1 MRRKALLLA
10 LCATSACSFTGCT
23 SWSSS
28 SKSGSGFNVLQPS
41 TWFEEEYQ
49 TPASVAV
56 IWSPDILTVSGQPPM
71 RGFGGRVFFYNNE
84 MTAVPVEGDLTIHG
98 FIGQETEHV
107 SSAEKK
113 FTFKAEQLVN
123 HFSPGELG
131 ASYSIWV
138 PWDKAGGERQN
149 ITLVATFKSKDGQVV
164 QGASAKLA
172 LPGKSPDSSETLPAQ
187 SPMQTISYTQSVT
200 PSNVPYRK
208 PTTRTTTI
216 NVPRDSGLSQRRRSF
231 SLSGRK
237 TNEPQS
243 IQVGSQ
249 PGEKKASSISVGGGS
264 STETLPPPAGDLKV
278 QGLSQPPALPATN
291 LPANSTLAGEAS
303 SDVVPASYRQAK

>member
-10 LCATSACSFTGCT
+10 LCATSACSFTGCA

-28 SKSGSGFNVLQPS
+28 DKSNSGFNVLQPS
-41 TWFEEEYQ
+41 TWFEQEYQ

-98 FIGQETEHV
+98 FFGEEEEH
-107 SSAEKK
+107 AGPADKK

-138 PWDKAGGERQN
+138 PWDKAGGERES
-149 ITLVATFKSKDGQVV
+149 ITLVATFKSKDGHVV

-172 LPGKSPDSSETLPAQ
+172 LPGKTPGSSETLPAK
-187 SPMQTISYTQSVT
+187 SPMQTISYKRSIT
-200 PSNVPYRK
+200 PGNVPYRK

-216 NVPRDSGLSQRRRSF
+216 DVPRDSGLSQRTRGF
-231 SLSGRK
+231 TLGGRK
-237 TNEPQS
+237 SNDPQS

-249 PGEKKASSISVGGGS
+249 AAGAKASAISVGGGS
-264 STETLPPPAGDLKV
+264 SAAAPAAPTEGLKV
-278 QGLSQPPALPATN
+278 QGLSKPPALPAAN
-291 LPANSTLAGEAS
+291 LPANGTLAEERPT
-303 SDVVPASYRQAK
+303 DVVPASYQSGK